1 MLSTKY
7 THNNFSLENILNST
21 HHILPDTVLNFWFK
35 ELTPKQWWAK
45 TDELDRIIESRFG
58 DVHNAANRCELH
70 SWRITA
76 AGRLAEILVL
86 DQFSRNIYRDNPKA
100 FASDSLSLAL
110 AQTAVSAKADS
121 ELNDLQRSFLYMPY
135 MHSESAKIHE
145 LAVRLFS
152 QKGMEENLEFELS
165 HKKIIDRF
173 GRYPHRNA
181 ILGRQSTPEEID
193 FLKIPGSAF

>member
-1 MLSTKY
+1 M
-7 THNNFSLENILNST
+7 NSK
-21 HHILPDTVLNFWFK
+21 HKVLPDTILNFWFK
-35 ELTPKQWWAK
+35 ELTPNQWWIK
-45 TDELDRIIESRFG
+45 TDELDQIIESRFG

-76 AGRLAEILVL
+76 AGRLAEIIIL

-100 FASDSLSLAL
+100 FASDNLALAL
-110 AQTAVSAKADS
+110 AQTAVAAKADI
-121 ELNDLQRSFLYMPY
+121 ELNDLQRSFLYIPY

-145 LAVRLFS
+145 IAIKLFS
-152 QKGMEENLEFELS
+152 QKGMGKNLEFELS

-181 ILGRQSTPEEID
+181 ILGRQSTTEEIE
-193 FLKIPGSAF
+193 FLKTAGSSF